1 MRGGEVGILKKV
13 SELLSPSDPEL
24 VEKTLARL
32 NEQDTWNDVF
42 STKLIELLDKIDQI
56 KSEIRQRL
64 RNADKRIQRAESVT
78 QAESI
83 LLEKAARFG
92 DASRRLEIAQA
103 AEERA
108 SSAALDAKRSLE
120 KATATLEE
128 ARSKAAHARSM
139 AEDASARLRTAHEA
153 ESKAARLSRY
163 TVRTAAITVALSWIA
178 LVWVGWLMVAAK
190 RGLWIAVA
198 LTLLVSASAGFVAW
212 RTRNDA

>member
-1 MRGGEVGILKKV
+1 LGILDIFK
-13 SELLSPSDPEL
+13 PSDPEL

-64 RNADKRIQRAESVT
+64 RDADKRIQRAESVT

-83 LLEKAARFG
+83 LREKAAQFG
-92 DASRRLEIAQA
+92 DASRRLETAQA

-108 SSAALDAKRSLE
+108 YAAALDAKRSLE
-120 KATATLEE
+120 KSTVALDE
-128 ARSKAAHARSM
+128 AREQASHARTM
-139 AEDASARLRTAHEA
+139 AEDASTQLRHAHEA
-153 ESKAARLSRY
+153 ELKAAKLSRY
-163 TVRTAAITVALSWIA
+163 TVHTAAIAVALSWIA
-178 LVWVGWLMVAAK
+178 LTWVGWLMVAAK
-190 RGLWIAVA
+190 STLWIAVS
-198 LTLLVSASAGFVAW
+198 LSLLILASAVFVVW

>member
-1 MRGGEVGILKKV
+1 MGILDIFK
-13 SELLSPSDPEL
+13 PSDPDL

-64 RNADKRIQRAESVT
+64 RDADKRIQRAESVT

-83 LLEKAARFG
+83 LREKAAQFG
-92 DASRRLEIAQA
+92 DASRRLEAAQA

-108 SSAALDAKRSLE
+108 SAAALDAKRSLE
-120 KATATLEE
+120 KATTALDDARKE
-128 ARSKAAHARSM
+128 AVRARTM
-139 AEDASARLRTAHEA
+139 AENASAKFLTAHEA
-153 ESKAARLSRY
+153 ELKASRLSRH
-163 TVRTAAITVALSWIA
+163 TVRTATVAVALSWIA
-178 LVWVGWLMVAAK
+178 LVWVGRLMLAAK
-190 RGLWIAVA
+190 MPLWIAIS
-198 LTLLVSASAGFVAW
+198 LSLVFCVSAGFVVW

>member
-1 MRGGEVGILKKV
+1 MKGLGKLF
-13 SELLSPSDPEL
+13 SPNDPEL

-56 KSEIRQRL
+56 KSEIRARL
-64 RNADKRIQRAESVT
+64 RDADKRIQRAEEVT
-78 QAESI
+78 QAES
-83 LLEKAARFG
+83 LLLKKAAEFG

-108 SSAALDAKRSLE
+108 SAAALDAKRSLE

-139 AEDASARLRTAHEA
+139 AEDASMRLRAAHEA

-163 TVRTAAITVALSWIA
+163 TVCTAAITVALSWIA
-178 LVWVGWLMVAAK
+178 LVWVGWLIVATK
-190 RGLWIAVA
+190 SGLWIALV
-198 LTLLVSASAGFVAW
+198 LTVLVSASAGFLAW
-212 RTRNDA
+212 RTRNDT